1 MKVLV
6 AGANGN
12 VAGHVL
18 EALRKRGHQVTGGVR
33 KSGQFDAVRARGA
46 EPVML
51 DLTRPEQ
58 FDAALSGQEAVIF
71 AAGSGGE
78 DVESVDR
85 DGAIALADAAEASGV
100 SRFVML
106 SSMSADA
113 PQTGPDALQDYLK
126 AKKEADEHLRKTGLG
141 ATIVRPGSLSDEDPT
156 GRIETGDRLH
166 DLDRSIPRADVGETL
181 AAVLDTPST
190 IGKTFEVLQGDT
202 PIEQAVKA
210 L

>member
-6 AGANGN
+6 AGAHGN
-12 VAGHVL
+12 VASHVL
-18 EALRKRGHQVTGGVR
+18 DSLRKRGHEVTGGVR
-33 KSGQFDAVRARGA
+33 KQDQFDHVRARGA

-71 AAGSGGE
+71 AAGSGGQAV
-78 DVESVDR
+78 DSVDR

-106 SSMSADA
+106 SSMSADT
-113 PQTGPDALQDYLK
+113 PENGPEKLQDYLK
-126 AKKEADEHLRKTGLG
+126 AKKEADAHLRKTGLE
-141 ATIVRPGSLSDEDPT
+141 ATIVRPGSLSDEAPT
-156 GRIETGDRLH
+156 GKIETGERLH
-166 DLDRSIPRADVGETL
+166 NLERSITRADVAETL
-181 AAVLDTPST
+181 AEVLETPST
-190 IGKTFEVLQGDT
+190 IGKTFEMLQGDT
-202 PIEQAVKA
+202 PIAQAVKA